1 MSETVVAS
9 TAAGRV
15 RGERREHSLAFR
27 GIPYAAAPVGELRF
41 AAPAP
46 HPGWDGVR
54 DALVNG
60 PTPSLGPTTDT
71 YSIPE
76 PVVPGDELLNLNV
89 FTPALGSGAR
99 LPVYV
104 WIHGGGFVGGSPGG
118 EWFDGDEFAR
128 RGVVTVVIT
137 YRLGFEGYG
146 DIPGAPGNR
155 ALRDAIAALE
165 WVAENISE
173 FGGDPGQ
180 VTVGGQSAG
189 GSAVLALLVS
199 PAARG
204 LFRGA
209 VCHSGPLP
217 DIPLPR
223 AERVGREMAREA
235 GLTEHHLDSWRQVPR
250 ERVVATERARA
261 GADLFSAVRDLHQ
274 VLNGR
279 DPITDF
285 GPVIDGDLLPED
297 PVTAIGS
304 GRGGQVPLLLGVTSH
319 EFNPITAVVERFLAS
334 GVSAPVLMG
343 LGVPPVLARAYPR
356 AHPDFSPAE
365 LLGQAVTDRVF
376 RMPAVRVGLAR
387 TAAQALTWMWDFRW
401 RSPVTDRAVHCVDLP
416 FAWHR
421 LGVDRVARIA
431 GEHPPAELAEEFHA
445 EIVAFIA
452 GGRVDWPA
460 MTVPAPVAKV
470 WDTPSWVGRDPFRFE
485 RIALEQLDLAR
496 TAAT

>member
-1 MSETVVAS
+1 MSETVVAT
-9 TAAGRV
+9 TATGRV
-15 RGERREHSLAFR
+15 RGQRREHSLAFR

-54 DALVNG
+54 DALANG

-89 FTPALGSGAR
+89 FTPTLGAGAR

-165 WVAENISE
+165 WVAENIAH
-173 FGGDPGQ
+173 FGGDPDK

-217 DIPLPR
+217 DIPLAR
-223 AERVGREMAREA
+223 AERVGVEMARGA
-235 GLTEHHLDSWRQVPR
+235 GLAEHTVDSWRQMPR
-250 ERVVATERARA
+250 EQVVATERARA
-261 GADLFSAVRDLHQ
+261 GADLLSAVRDLHR
-274 VLNGR
+274 VLSGR
-279 DPITDF
+279 EPITDF

-297 PVTAIGS
+297 PVAALAS
-304 GRGGQVPLLLGVTSH
+304 GASGQVPLVLGVTSH
-319 EFNPITAVVERFLAS
+319 EFNRITAVVERFLAS
-334 GVSAPVLMG
+334 GVSAAVLMG

-356 AHPDFSPAE
+356 AYPEFSPAE

-376 RMPAVRVGLAR
+376 RFPAVRVGLAR
-387 TAAQALTWMWDFRW
+387 TEVQAPTWMWDFRW

-431 GEHPPAELAEEFHA
+431 GEHPPEELAEEFHA
-445 EIVAFIA
+445 AIVAFVSA
-452 GGRVDWPA
+452 GRVNWPA
-460 MTVPAPVAKV
+460 LAVQAPVAKV
-470 WDTPSWVGRDPFRFE
+470 WDTPSWVGRDTFRFE
-485 RIALEQLDLAR
+485 RIALEQLDPAR
-496 TAAT
+496 TATP

>member
-1 MSETVVAS
+1 MSETVVAA
-9 TAAGRV
+9 TATGRV

-76 PVVPGDELLNLNV
+76 PVVPGDDLLNLNV
-89 FTPALGSGAR
+89 FTPTLEAGAR

-118 EWFDGDEFAR
+118 AWFDGDAFAR

-146 DIPGAPGNR
+146 DIPGVPGNR

-165 WVAENISE
+165 WVAQNIAH
-173 FGGDPGQ
+173 FGGDPDQ

-217 DIPLPR
+217 DIPLAR
-223 AERVGREMAREA
+223 AERVGLEMARGA
-235 GLTEHHLDSWRQVPR
+235 GLAEHNLDSWRQVPR
-250 ERVVATERARA
+250 EQVVATERARA
-261 GADLFSAVRDLHQ
+261 GADLLSAVRDLHQ

-285 GPVIDGDLLPED
+285 GPVIDGDILPVD

-304 GRGGQVPLLLGVTSH
+304 GDTGQVPLLLGVTSH

-334 GVSAPVLMG
+334 GVSAAVLMG

-356 AHPDFSPAE
+356 AYPDFSPAE
-365 LLGQAVTDRVF
+365 LLGQAVSDRVF
-376 RMPAVRVGLAR
+376 RIPAVRVGLAR
-387 TAAQALTWMWDFRW
+387 AQVQVPTWMWDFRW
-401 RSPVTDRAVHCVDLP
+401 RSPVTERAVHCVDLP

-431 GEHPPAELAEEFHA
+431 GEHPPVELAEEFHGA
-445 EIVAFIA
+445 VVQFVTA
-452 GGRVDWPA
+452 GRVDWP
-460 MTVPAPVAKV
+460 MVTVQEPAAKV
-470 WDTPSWVGRDPFRFE
+470 WDAPSWVGRDPFRFE
-485 RIALEQLDLAR
+485 RIALEQLELSR